1 MLSLALCN
9 FRYKID
15 SPRKARPGLVF
26 GASPRRAGAGGV
38 GAGKGVGGVGTGIP
52 VPRGNSKGASSQG
65 SWRNRLEP
73 SSRGWSIDGGEILNT
88 NSERGSVTSK
98 GGFGV
103 GFGESEFEDEEWCA
117 SVMVGAGQGGNGV
130 PSASHRERSSQPGAT
145 PDSSKL
151 STARGPV
158 GGVEVTIKV
167 QSPNPKP

>member
-1 MLSLALCN
+1 MLSPALCN

-15 SPRKARPGLVF
+15 SPRKARPGVVF

-38 GAGKGVGGVGTGIP
+38 GTGKGVGGVGTGIP
-52 VPRGNSKGASSQG
+52 VPRGNSKGVSSQG
-65 SWRNRLEP
+65 SWRSRLEP

-98 GGFGV
+98 GGFGI
-103 GFGESEFEDEEWCA
+103 GFGEFEDEEWCA

-130 PSASHRERSSQPGAT
+130 PSASHRERSSQSGAS

-151 STARGPV
+151 STARGPF

-167 QSPNPKP
+167 QSANPKP